1 MSISI
6 IAAIGKNNE
15 IGKKND
21 LLWSLPADMKHF
33 RETTRGHTV
42 VMGQKTFESLGKN
55 ENGIQIGRLL
65 PNRRNIILTQDNSFN
80 KEGAEVVFSVEE
92 TINLLEKTTTQKE
105 SIRQAQDEEVFV
117 IGGGQIYKLFIEK
130 ANKLYITHVD
140 AEFTDAEI
148 FFPIIEKSI
157 WQKIKSEKYPKDEL
171 NEYNL
176 EFTEYIRKP
185 S

>member
-1 MSISI
+1 MILSI

-33 RETTRGHTV
+33 REMTRGHTV

-80 KEGAEVVFSVEE
+80 KEDAEVVFSVEE
-92 TINLLEKTTTQKE
+92 TINLLEKTSSQEE

-148 FFPIIEKSI
+148 FFPIIEKNI
-157 WQKIKSEKYPKDEL
+157 WQKIKSEKYLKDDL
-171 NEYNL
+171 NKYNL
-176 EFTEYIRKP
+176 EFTEYIKKV